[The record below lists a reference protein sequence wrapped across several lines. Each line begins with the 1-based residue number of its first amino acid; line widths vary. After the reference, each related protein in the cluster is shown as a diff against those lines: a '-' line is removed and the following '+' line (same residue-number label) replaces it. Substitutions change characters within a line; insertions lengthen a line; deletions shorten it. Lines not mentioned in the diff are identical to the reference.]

1 MVWHGV
7 YSCGHGAGGRLGLN
21 DERARTAFTGPLGT
35 LQDVEVKSLACGGKH
50 NLLLSRAGKVYSWGY
65 NDSRQTG
72 HGVED
77 LSDWEPRWIR
87 ALETVKVVQIA
98 AGEDHSVALTDRSE
112 VFTWGRGLHGQL
124 GHGDVSDVWFPFLV
138 KGLQGKGI
146 KSIGCGY
153 ENTFAITGTGK
164 VLGFGSA
171 ASGKLGNGDVDGGIG
186 GNVYLPVQ
194 LKSLAKFTIIQAT
207 GGKNFSMFLSH
218 TGQLYSV
225 GYAANG
231 QLGIPFEEVES
242 LNLPYTGTM
251 QEVSHKGV
259 FVKYVSCG
267 DSHSLAL
274 SEDGIV
280 YSWGSGINWALGHG
294 GTEDTFTPKM
304 VAMLEADPCVSVSA
318 GGYHSAAVSAT
329 GRIYTWGRNFV
340 GQLGTGQNIDDHSAD
355 HVQRLPTRVILK
367 GSVDSSEMAMRVG
380 CGQCHT
386 ILQTALKG
394 DEPEQK
400 KEAAKQA
407 EPMKVEEKHKKEEE
421 IAPPVVAPTEE
432 KEPEKVQVKKQFLDL
447 EVEVVSGHRLLASD
461 KRGTSD
467 PYCKISIKEGRV
479 KQKFKT
485 KAISKT
491 LNPHWNEK
499 FLFKGCCNRIAIEGD
514 PRMGEEGRMKNLNWD
529 LKLKLSC
536 LDQDSMGEDESL
548 GVLFVPLA
556 GLRINKKRD
565 IKVPLAPK
573 LEGQVVS
580 GEIRLRLLLKDE

>member
-21 DERARTAFTGPLGT
+21 DERARIEFTGPLGT

-72 HGVED
+72 HGTED

-98 AGEDHSVALTDRSE
+98 AGEDHSVALTDRGE

-124 GHGDVSDVWFPFLV
+124 GHGDVSEVWYPFLV

-146 KSIGCGY
+146 KSVGCGY

-164 VLGFGSA
+164 VLAFGSA

-186 GNVYLPVQ
+186 GNVYLPVL
-194 LKSLAKFTIIQAT
+194 LKSLSKFTIIQAT
-207 GGKNFSMFLSH
+207 GGKNFSLFLSN
-218 TGQLYSV
+218 TGQIYSV

-231 QLGIPFEEVES
+231 QLGIPLEEVEK
-242 LNLPYTGTM
+242 LNLPYTGAI

-259 FVKYVSCG
+259 LIKLVSCG

-274 SEDGIV
+274 SQDGVV
-280 YSWGSGINWALGHG
+280 YSWGSGMDWALGHG

-304 VAMLEADPCVSVSA
+304 VAMLEADPCVSVAA

-340 GQLGTGQNIDDHSAD
+340 GQLGTGQRIDDHAGENF
-355 HVQRLPTRVILK
+355 QRLPTRVILK
-367 GSVDSSEMAMRVG
+367 GSADSSEMAMRVG

-386 ILQTALKG
+386 IVQTALRG
-394 DEPEQK
+394 DEPEVK
-400 KEAAKQA
+400 KEPVNQA
-407 EPMKVEEKHKKEEE
+407 EPVQVAEKPKMAEEVPQAEV
-421 IAPPVVAPTEE
+421 VVAAQEE
-432 KEPEKVQVKKQFLDL
+432 QEKAQVKKQFLDL

-467 PYCKISIKEGRV
+467 PYCKVKKGAERGGGGSSGEGGEESRKEESEIVETKELKPRQLSIKEGRV

-485 KAISKT
+485 KTISKT
-491 LNPHWNEK
+491 LNPYWNET
-499 FLFKGCCNRIAIEGD
+499 FLFKVASHS
-514 PRMGEEGRMKNLNWD
+514 PASAHLH
-529 LKLKLSC
+529 LS
-536 LDQDSMGEDESL
+536 
-548 GVLFVPLA
+548 
-556 GLRINKKRD
+556 GLLQPHCR
-565 IKVPLAPK
+565 
-573 LEGQVVS
+573 
-580 GEIRLRLLLKDE
+580 